1 MTFPPGAITLSV
13 GLFTA
18 VATEVA
24 KKVPAVGDPKNVAL
38 VRLAAATFA
47 TIGVGVAAAHA
58 GVAITDWSAVVPLVG
73 DALTAYFVA
82 AGVYGHSKPDKPA

>member
-18 VATEVA
+18 IATEVA
-24 KKVPAVGDPKNVAL
+24 KKVPSGADPKSVAA
-38 VRLAAATFA
+38 VRLVAATIATVGIGAAALYSGTP
-47 TIGVGVAAAHA
+47 V
-58 GVAITDWSAVVPLVG
+58 TDWTTLSPLVG

-82 AGVYGHSKPDKPA
+82 AGVYGHSKSD

>member
-1 MTFPPGAITLSV
+1 MNFPPGAITLSV

-24 KKVPAVGDPKNVAL
+24 KAVPGGDPKNVAL
-38 VRLAAATFA
+38 VRLVAATFA
-47 TIGVGVAAAHA
+47 TVGVGAAAVYA
-58 GVAITDWSAVVPLVG
+58 GAPVTDWTTLAPLVG

-82 AGVYGHSKPDKPA
+82 AGVYGHSKQD